1 MLHSNSDLYNQT
13 ELLGNF
19 NYSGVNITHSFNLY
33 NNLKYST
40 REDKNSIKCCPNI
53 DKVITNSGISLSNKK
68 VEVIMNEV
76 NGLDTKKNRK
86 RRVVNVIRTNQEAT
100 TSENPIYMEGT
111 TVSELLSSPPLV
123 MERRRK
129 PGETGSSAP
138 LLNYIFDT
146 IHSSNT
152 HQHRNEK

>member
-13 ELLGNF
+13 ELLRNF
-19 NYSGVNITHSFNLY
+19 NYSSVNITHSFNLY

>member
-13 ELLGNF
+13 ELLRNF
-19 NYSGVNITHSFNLY
+19 NYSSVNITHSFNLY
-33 NNLKYST
+33 NNFKYST